1 MWLIWRWTRA
11 CAPPVAEFFEVRD
24 LCIDFR
30 TRAGVVRVVENLSFS
45 VNEGEIFGIVGESG
59 SGKTISMLA
68 AVGLIDDPNA
78 VITGSIRFQG
88 QELLGLTRRA
98 LRRLRGVRI
107 AMIFQDPMT
116 AMTPVHSVGW
126 QIVEQI
132 RAHLPLSARAARER
146 AVELLALMGMPDPAL
161 QFDRYP
167 HQMSGGMR
175 QRAMIA
181 MALSCNPSLLIAD
194 EPTTALDVT
203 VQAQI
208 LALLKQSREKF
219 GASIIMITHDMGV
232 VADTA
237 DRMMVMYA
245 GRLVERGPAAAVLAQ
260 PRHPYTRGLLAAI
273 PPMQGPRP
281 ARLPA
286 IPGAPPSP
294 QAMPQGCPFQPRCLQ
309 AVGACATRPPLF
321 AAGVQDAACHL
332 LAAAA

>member
-1 MWLIWRWTRA
+1 MQRWYQ
-11 CAPPVAEFFEVRD
+11 PMPELFSVQD

-30 TRAGVVRVVENLSFS
+30 TRDGLVRVVENLSFT

-68 AVGLIDDPNA
+68 AMGLIEDPNA
-78 VITGSIRFQG
+78 VIAGSIRFRG
-88 QELLGLTRRA
+88 QELLGLSRKA
-98 LRRLRGVRI
+98 LRQVRGKTI

-116 AMTPVHSVGW
+116 AMTPVHSVGA

-132 RAHLPLSARAARER
+132 RAHRRVSGKAARAR

-161 QFDRYP
+161 QFHRYP

-181 MALSCNPSLLIAD
+181 MALSCDPALLIAD

-219 GASIIMITHDMGV
+219 GASIIFITHDMGV
-232 VADTA
+232 VADIA

-245 GRLVERGPAAAVLAQ
+245 GRLVERGPAAAVLDHPA
-260 PRHPYTRGLLAAI
+260 HPYTRGLLAAI

-286 IPGAPPSP
+286 IPGSPPSP
-294 QAMPQGCPFQPRCLQ
+294 HAMPAGCPFQPRCAQSLP
-309 AVGACATRPPLF
+309 ACATRPPLL
-321 AAGVQDAACHL
+321 AAGAQHAACHL

>member
-1 MWLIWRWTRA
+1 MPELFH
-11 CAPPVAEFFEVRD
+11 VQD

-30 TRAGVVRVVENLSFS
+30 TRTGVIRVVENLSFT

-68 AVGLIDDPNA
+68 AVGLIEDPNA
-78 VITGSIRFQG
+78 IIAGSIRFRG
-88 QELLGLTRRA
+88 QELLGLSRKA
-98 LRRLRGVRI
+98 LRKVRGAAI

-116 AMTPVHSVGW
+116 AMTPVHSVGA

-132 RAHLPLSARAARER
+132 HAHQRVSEKAARAR
-146 AVELLALMGMPDPAL
+146 AVELLALMGMPDAAL
-161 QFDRYP
+161 QFHRYP

-181 MALSCNPSLLIAD
+181 MALSCDPALLIAD

-219 GASIIMITHDMGV
+219 GASIIFITHDMGV
-232 VADTA
+232 VADIA

-245 GRLVERGPAAAVLAQ
+245 GRLVERGPAAAVLEHPA
-260 PRHPYTRGLLAAI
+260 HPYTRGLLAAI
-273 PPMQGPRP
+273 PLMQGPRP
-281 ARLPA
+281 RRLPA

-294 QAMPQGCPFQPRCLQ
+294 HAMPAGCPFQPRCLQ
-309 AVGACATRPPLF
+309 SFARCDTRAPLLPAGA
-321 AAGVQDAACHL
+321 QDAACHL
-332 LAAAA
+332 LADAA

>member
-1 MWLIWRWTRA
+1 MSNL
-11 CAPPVAEFFEVRD
+11 FEVQD
-24 LCIDFR
+24 LCISFR
-30 TRAGVVRVVENLSFS
+30 TREGVVRVVESLSFT
-45 VNEGEIFGIVGESG
+45 VREGEIFGIVGESG

-68 AVGLIDDPNA
+68 AVGLIEDPNA
-78 VITGSIRFQG
+78 VITGSIRFRG
-88 QELLGLTRRA
+88 QDLLGLSRRA
-98 LRRLRGVRI
+98 WRQVRGEKI

-126 QIVEQI
+126 QIVEQL
-132 RAHLPLSARAARER
+132 RAHRPMSAAAARRR
-146 AVELLALMGMPDPAL
+146 AIELLSSMGMPDPAQ

-181 MALSCNPSLLIAD
+181 MALSCDPALLIAD

-219 GASIIMITHDMGV
+219 GASIILITHDMGV

-245 GRLVERGPAAAVLAQ
+245 GRLVERGPAAYVLAT
-260 PRHPYTRGLLAAI
+260 PAHPYTRGLLAAI
-273 PPMQGPRP
+273 PPMDGPRP

-294 QAMPQGCPFQPRCLQ
+294 AAMPSGCPFQPRCLQ
-309 AVGACATRPPLF
+309 AMELCDTRPALL
-321 AAGVQDAACHL
+321 AAGAQDAACHL
-332 LAAAA
+332 LDAAT